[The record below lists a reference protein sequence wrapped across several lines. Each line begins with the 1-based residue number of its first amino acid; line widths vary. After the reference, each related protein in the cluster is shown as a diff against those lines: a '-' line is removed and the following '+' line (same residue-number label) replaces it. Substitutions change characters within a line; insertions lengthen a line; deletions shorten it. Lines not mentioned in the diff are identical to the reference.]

1 MNIQRKKQDKLLCV
15 SKKCIDLYSTSFLAI
30 MQRRWM
36 YKSLPQPSQIRVLTE
51 AIHIEEQLAILLL
64 QRDIADFESAKA
76 FFRPSLEALHNPFL
90 MKDMDKAVDRLEQ
103 AIASR
108 EKILIYGDY
117 DVDGTTS
124 VALLYGFLH
133 TYHKEINF
141 YLPDRQK
148 EGYGISPEGIR
159 WAKENGFTLVIA
171 LDCGIK
177 SVEVMEYARELSVD
191 FIICDHHLQGEVLPN
206 ACAILNPKQANCP
219 YPFKELSGCGIGF
232 KLLQAFCERNQLDIN
247 RLYDFIDLVAVS
259 IAADLVSMS
268 GENRILAF
276 YGLQKLNSQP
286 RIGLKALMEV
296 SGYTAESVLSVSNV
310 VFALGPRIN
319 AVGRLGHAA
328 SAVKLL
334 VAQTKEEADH
344 YAQLINLMNTERK
357 DLDATAT
364 QEAIAMVEAE
374 YARGENASVTIL
386 FKADWHKG
394 IVGIIAARC
403 IDQFHR
409 PTIVLT
415 ESGNMVVG
423 SARSVQGFDLYH
435 ALEMCADLLTQYG
448 GHKQAAGLSM
458 KLENLPAFRQRFEQ
472 IVRESI
478 LPEMLIHGQDIDLKL
493 DVADITPKFFR
504 ILRQMAPFGPDNMR
518 PVFVS
523 ENLTAEHIQLLRE
536 KHLKFRVR
544 SQRGNTVFEVVGFGM
559 AHFYQDLRE
568 AKTLSLCYTV
578 EENFFN
584 GKANLQLRAK
594 DMVFVK

>member
-1 MNIQRKKQDKLLCV
+1 MPYMQKQWNYKDLPSLIQV
-15 SKKCIDLYSTSFLAI
+15 HALA
-30 MQRRWM
+30 
-36 YKSLPQPSQIRVLTE
+36 E
-51 AIHIEEQLAILLL
+51 AIRIDNQLATLLL
-64 QRDIADFESAKA
+64 QRGIADFESAKT
-76 FFRPSLEALHNPFL
+76 FFRPTLDALHNPFL

-133 TYHKEINF
+133 TYHKEIDF

-148 EGYGISPEGIR
+148 EGYGISAEGIR
-159 WAKENGFTLVIA
+159 WAKENGFALVVA

-177 SVEVMEYARELSVD
+177 SVEIMEYAQSLSVD
-191 FIICDHHLQGEVLPN
+191 FIICDHHLPGDVLPN
-206 ACAILNPKQANCP
+206 AYAVLNPKRLDCT

-232 KLLQAFCERNQLDIN
+232 KLLQAFCERNHIDVV

-296 SGYTAESVLSVSNV
+296 AGYTSESVLNVSNV

-319 AVGRLGHAA
+319 AVGRLGHAG

-334 VAQTKEEADH
+334 IAQNKEEADH
-344 YAQLINLMNTERK
+344 YARLINSTNLERK
-357 DLDATAT
+357 DLDA
-364 QEAIAMVEAE
+364 IASQQAFEMIEAE
-374 YARGENASVTIL
+374 YAAGNPKKTTVL
-386 FKADWHKG
+386 FNADWHKG

-403 IDQFHR
+403 TDVFHR

-415 ESGNMVVG
+415 ESDGMAVG

-435 ALEMCADLLTQYG
+435 ALEQCADLLVQYG
-448 GHKQAAGLSM
+448 GHKQAAGLTM
-458 KLENLPAFRQRFEQ
+458 KLENLPAFREKIERVVQET
-472 IVRESI
+472 
-478 LPEMLIHGQDIDLKL
+478 LTPAMLIHNQHIDLKIEL
-493 DVADITPKFFR
+493 SEITSKFFR
-504 ILRQMAPFGPDNMR
+504 ILRQMAPFGPDNVR

-523 ENLTAEHIQLLRE
+523 ENLLPEHIQLLRE
-536 KHLKFRVR
+536 RHLKFRVR
-544 SQRGNTVFEVVGFGM
+544 SPKGNTIFEVVAFGM
-559 AHFYQDLRE
+559 AHHYQALRE
-568 AKTLSLCYTV
+568 AKTLHLCYTV
-578 EENFFN
+578 EENFFQ
-584 GKANLQLRAK
+584 GKITLQLRAK
-594 DMVFVK
+594 DMLFMQ